1 MGEAGPSGV
10 DTIPP
15 NLLHQLMQ
23 MLLAAMTT
31 MACPSYGGL
40 IASRIMLIGLGNSG
54 GDLIMF
60 GSLYL
65 TRRVMRKRKRR
76 SRNLAM
82 KKSIRI
88 VLSRMM
94 NM

>member
-1 MGEAGPSGV
+1 
-10 DTIPP
+10 
-15 NLLHQLMQ
+15 
-23 MLLAAMTT
+23 MLLETMTT
-31 MACPSYGGL
+31 MACPSYGAL

-54 GDLIMF
+54 GGLIMF

-65 TRRVMRKRKRR
+65 TRRRVMKRR
-76 SRNLAM
+76 RRRRRRRRKNLVT